1 MKYTKMFSLFGL
13 MLIFFISCQRSK
25 TEVAAELKSGSEKYM
40 SEEKY
45 KKPTA
50 EELKKRLT
58 PEQYICT
65 QEEGTERPFQNA
77 YWDNKEDGIYVDVVS
92 GEPLFLSLDK
102 YDSGTGW
109 PSFTRP
115 IDSDD
120 ENLTLKTDR
129 KLIYPRTEV
138 RSKKADSHLGHV
150 FDDGPKDKGGKRY
163 CMNSA
168 ALNFIPLS
176 EMEKKGYGE
185 YLFRFA
191 EKKKW
196 EIATLAGGCF
206 WGMED
211 LLRQIPG
218 VITTQVG
225 YSGGELKNA
234 TYNAVKTGVTGHAE
248 SVQILFDPAKLSY
261 EDVLVTFFKIHDPT
275 TENRQGNDIGSQY
288 RSAIFFHS
296 QAQHD
301 TAIRMIDRVNKAKV
315 WEGKIVTQVVPF
327 REFWQAEDYHQDYLE
342 KNPNGYTCHFPRKI
356 NF

>member
-1 MKYTKMFSLFGL
+1 MS
-13 MLIFFISCQRSK
+13 
-25 TEVAAELKSGSEKYM
+25 SEKYVKP
-40 SEEKY
+40 SE
-45 KKPTA
+45 

-77 YWDNKEDGIYVDVVS
+77 YWDKKEDGIYVDVVS

-115 IDSDD
+115 VESDD
-120 ENLTLKTDR
+120 ENLKLKTDH

-138 RSKKADSHLGHV
+138 RSRKADSHLGHV

-168 ALNFIPLS
+168 ALNFIPLA

-185 YLFRFA
+185 FLFRFA
-191 EKKKW
+191 EKKNW

-225 YSGGELKNA
+225 YTGGELKNA
-234 TYNAVKTGVTGHAE
+234 TYNSVKTGVTGHAE
-248 SVQILFDPAKLSY
+248 TVQILFDPAKLSF
-261 EDVLVTFFKIHDPT
+261 EDLLVTFFKIHDPT
-275 TENRQGNDIGSQY
+275 TENRQGNDVGTQY

-301 TAIRMIDRVNKAKV
+301 SAVRMIDRVNKAKA
-315 WEGKIVTQVVPF
+315 WEGKIVTQLVPF
-327 REFWQAEDYHQDYLE
+327 KEFWQAEDYHQDYLV
-342 KNPNGYTCHFPRKI
+342 KNPNGYTCHYPRKI
-356 NF
+356 SF

>member
-1 MKYTKMFSLFGL
+1 M
-13 MLIFFISCQRSK
+13 
-25 TEVAAELKSGSEKYM
+25 VKSSSSSTEKYM

-45 KKPTA
+45 VKPSA
-50 EELKKRLT
+50 EELKKKLT

-65 QEEGTERPFQNA
+65 QQEGTERPFKNA

-92 GEPLFLSLDK
+92 GEPLFISLDK

-115 IDSDD
+115 IDSDS
-120 ENLTLKTDR
+120 ENLQLKTDT
-129 KLIYPRTEV
+129 KLVYPRTEV

-150 FDDGPKDKGGKRY
+150 FDDGPADKGGKRY

-168 ALNFIPLS
+168 ALNFIPL
-176 EMEKKGYGE
+176 KDLVAKGYE
-185 YLFRFA
+185 KYLFRFA

-218 VITTQVG
+218 VVATQVG
-225 YSGGELKNA
+225 YTGGELKYA
-234 TYNAVKTGVTGHAE
+234 DYKAVKTGVTGHAE
-248 SVQILFDPAKLSY
+248 AVQILFDPAKITY
-261 EDVLVTFFKIHDPT
+261 DDILVTFFKVHDPT

-288 RSAIFFHS
+288 RSAIFYSS
-296 QAQHD
+296 QSQHD
-301 TAIRMIDRVNKAKV
+301 AAIRMIDRVDKAKV
-315 WEGKIVTQVVPF
+315 WDGKVVTQVVPF
-327 REFWQAEDYHQDYLE
+327 KEFWRAEDYHQDYLE

-356 NF
+356 SFQQQSYEAFEQGRQIECPAR